1 LEEREKLIYNLV
13 YDVDVKETNAKI
25 EKYKAEHQDIIASK
39 SNKKYTNEELHRM
52 RRSYIVEEHKKLAQM
67 RKLRE
72 NMLEELSYG
81 RIGTQELLL
90 LTDVKADAPL
100 IETDGMSWE
109 QALNDNNTNKPAAPV
124 ADTRARIN
132 YTPRAQSVMVTEF
145 QLPKPVTGQ
154 QTPVNFKAPN
164 AKQES
169 DREKAK
175 RQLRA
180 GGYKDDVHRN
190 RLLTEAFDG
199 MFVPTD
205 TT

>member
-1 LEEREKLIYNLV
+1 
-13 YDVDVKETNAKI
+13 
-25 EKYKAEHQDIIASK
+25 
-39 SNKKYTNEELHRM
+39 M

-124 ADTRARIN
+124 ADTRARI
-132 YTPRAQSVMVTEF
+132 
-145 QLPKPVTGQ
+145 K
-154 QTPVNFKAPN
+154 
-164 AKQES
+164 
-169 DREKAK
+169 
-175 RQLRA
+175 
-180 GGYKDDVHRN
+180 
-190 RLLTEAFDG
+190 
-199 MFVPTD
+199 
-205 TT
+205 